1 MPGMPIDG
9 VDLGTMVVRDVL
21 DGVSGLRHCLSEL
34 SIACRTLSVPLR
46 RFNTAGAVAMT
57 SLPWLVSGARL
68 HLPRDL
74 EIAYCLGKMGAVTIA
89 DVSALWYGSPHTC
102 RVGFGRL
109 VRLGLLRSFPR
120 TNPIAPAWFT
130 LTKRGLEW
138 TAEQAG
144 CDERELRSI
153 DSIRRVNL
161 LALSMRNR
169 FWASLVLASRRHPS
183 IRIGWFQPEWELRP
197 QLPDQLH
204 IVPDAMVSLV
214 KSDSDIEGRCV
225 WALEMDNATERAAVW
240 KSKAAQYAELRGTS
254 RLYGTTGWRLLASVP
269 SIRRAHSVAIA
280 ITASGAGAFSAVGLA
295 ASLEDGCAFDRVL
308 WPCLALVK
316 SPTAQPTASLIDGL
330 GKPINEADQ
339 QGRSTVD
346 RGIPLKTG
354 AITP

>member
-1 MPGMPIDG
+1 MM
-9 VDLGTMVVRDVL
+9 M
-21 DGVSGLRHCLSEL
+21 
-34 SIACRTLSVPLR
+34 
-46 RFNTAGAVAMT
+46 
-57 SLPWLVSGARL
+57 LPWRVSGARL
-68 HLPRDL
+68 QLPRDL
-74 EIAYCLGKMGAVTIA
+74 EIAYSVGRMGAVTIA
-89 DVSALWYGSPHTC
+89 DTFALWYGSPHTC

-120 TNPIAPAWFT
+120 IDPLAPAWFT

-138 TAEQAG
+138 AAEQAG
-144 CDERELRSI
+144 CEERELKSM

-169 FWASLVLASRRHPS
+169 LWVSLILASRRHPS

-214 KSDSDIEGRCV
+214 KGDSGIEGRCA

-269 SIRRAHSVAIA
+269 SLRRAHSVAIA

-295 ASLEDGCAFDRVL
+295 ASLEDGRAFDQVL
-308 WPCLALVK
+308 WPCLALAK
-316 SPTAQPTASLIDGL
+316 APTAHPSASLIDGF
-330 GKPINEADQ
+330 GTPISEADQ
-339 QGRSTVD
+339 RDRSTVD
-346 RGIPLKTG
+346 RGISLEIG
-354 AITP
+354 RAHV